1 MVTQE
6 NEEDQKHVFFIGI
19 GFVQQEK
26 EVMLEEEEEEKQ
38 QKKEKRPTV
47 KFGDVGEGEIG
58 PEKDEISGI
67 PQAAG
72 LKGRK
77 AQDWFKQQ
85 FMLPEW
91 MVDVPPHLNRDW

>member
-1 MVTQE
+1 ME
-6 NEEDQKHVFFIGI
+6 WNGKEWKG
-19 GFVQQEK
+19 EK
-26 EVMLEEEEEEKQ
+26 RSEEKQ
-38 QKKEKRPTV
+38 QKKEKAPKV
-47 KFGDVGEGEIG
+47 KFGDVGEGEIR

-91 MVDVPPHLNRDW
+91 MVDVPSHLKRDW